1 MASKWSRRRL
11 LGTTAGFAAAAPF
24 LGIDFR
30 SSQAT
35 AAQSAGP
42 RDSSRIVPDLIVTG
56 GTIVTMDPRQ
66 PRAEAVAIAGDRFI
80 AVGRAD
86 DVKNLATP
94 ATKMLDARGKTIL
107 PGLIDAHLHGASSGV
122 ARLSTVDAG
131 VSSLAELKK
140 RLKEQAAKTPPG
152 GWIRATGYDDTKLID
167 FHQFVTR
174 KEIDDAVGDH
184 PVVISHRGGHII
196 FVNSKALEIA
206 NIRKPT
212 EGPSGGKIDKDPTT
226 GEPTGIVRE
235 RASALVMKHVPDFT
249 REERHKG
256 AAWMLQRFAESGLTS
271 VHDAG
276 ASVEDVRAYMDAYAR
291 GELTTRVYLMV
302 QFAGIKDLN
311 RFGIRTGFG
320 DAMLRVGGTKLV
332 ADGAISG
339 RTARLSQ
346 PYVGRPN
353 DYGILAM
360 QPAELDESVREAH
373 DAGWQ
378 VGTHANGDVT
388 IAMVL
393 DAYEKALKAKP
404 TRDHRFRIEHCTLVN
419 PEILRRMKA
428 GGFIPTPFCSYVYWH
443 GDKMPDYGEERLKWM
458 FAMRSFLDNG
468 IPVTGSSDYTPG
480 PYEPLMGIMSCVTR
494 KGKDGKVW
502 GANQK
507 ITVDEAIRC
516 YTLNSAHA
524 GFEEHLKGSIEAG
537 KLADL
542 VILGGDPYTVD
553 PDAIINIPVERT
565 MVGGRFVHERTT

>member
-1 MASKWSRRRL
+1 MAPKWSRRKW
-11 LGTTAGFAAAAPF
+11 LGTSAGFAAAAPF
-24 LGIDFR
+24 LGFDLPSDHPVVEQPAR
-30 SSQAT
+30 A
-35 AAQSAGP
+35 P
-42 RDSSRIVPDLIVTG
+42 NERRVVPDLIITG
-56 GTIVTMDPRQ
+56 GTIVTMDPAQ

-86 DVKNLATP
+86 DVKNLAT
-94 ATKMLDARGKTIL
+94 ASTKVLDARGKTVL

-131 VSSLAELKK
+131 VTSLAELKK
-140 RLKEQAAKTPPG
+140 RVREQAAKTPPG
-152 GWIRATGYDDTKLID
+152 GWIRATGYDDTKLGDLHRFI
-167 FHQFVTR
+167 TR
-174 KEIDDAVGDH
+174 HDLDEAAGDH
-184 PVVISHRGGHII
+184 PLVVTHRGGHII

-212 EGPSGGKIDKDPTT
+212 EGPSGGKIDKDPVT
-226 GEPTGIVRE
+226 GEPTGVIRE
-235 RASALVMKHVPDFT
+235 RASALVMKHVPDFS

-256 AAWMLQRFAESGLTS
+256 ATWMLQKFAESGLTS
-271 VHDAG
+271 VHDAS

-291 GELTTRVYLMV
+291 GELATRVYLMV
-302 QFAGIKDLN
+302 QFAGITELN
-311 RFGIRTGFG
+311 HFGIRTGFG
-320 DAMLRVGGTKLV
+320 DTMLRIGGTKLV

-346 PYVGRPN
+346 PYIGRPD

-360 QPAELDESVREAH
+360 QPAELDESVRAAH
-373 DAGWQ
+373 AADWQ

-404 TRDHRFRIEHCTLVN
+404 KRDHRFRIEHCTLVN
-419 PEILRRMKA
+419 PDILRRMKA
-428 GGFIPTPFCSYVYWH
+428 GGFIPTPFCTYVYWH
-443 GDKMPDYGEERLKWM
+443 SDKMPDYGEERLKWM
-458 FAMRSFLDNG
+458 FAMRSFLDGG

-480 PYEPLMGIMSCVTR
+480 PFEPMMGIMSCVTR
-494 KGKDGKVW
+494 KGKDGKIW

-524 GFEEHLKGSIEAG
+524 GFEEHLKGSVEAG

-542 VILGGDPYTVD
+542 VVLGADPYTVE
-553 PDAIINIPVERT
+553 PDTIINIPVERT
-565 MVGGRFVHERTT
+565 MVGGKFVWQRTT